1 MGPTKI
7 NDKTIKNP
15 KAKQVQNR
23 QYSQIDNSL
32 EIKSKTNNHFVINL
46 SSKNGKLENNEFSK
60 YKVLDSII
68 NKIPEFKV
76 KFDDN
81 FIKDDSLEKIK
92 NKLIVENDENINI
105 IEIEINQQR
114 INNVENICMLFNSLY
129 FKCCCF
135 IFVIRRL
142 QFETRRSGLNYLIML
157 THNYIYIQKHEKSLI
172 KQFKALYYYIGIYT
186 D

>member
-1 MGPTKI
+1 MGRTKI

-81 FIKDDSLEKIK
+81 FIKYDSLEKIK

-114 INNVENICMLFNSLY
+114 INNVNS
-129 FKCCCF
+129 
-135 IFVIRRL
+135 
-142 QFETRRSGLNYLIML
+142 
-157 THNYIYIQKHEKSLI
+157 
-172 KQFKALYYYIGIYT
+172 
-186 D
+186 